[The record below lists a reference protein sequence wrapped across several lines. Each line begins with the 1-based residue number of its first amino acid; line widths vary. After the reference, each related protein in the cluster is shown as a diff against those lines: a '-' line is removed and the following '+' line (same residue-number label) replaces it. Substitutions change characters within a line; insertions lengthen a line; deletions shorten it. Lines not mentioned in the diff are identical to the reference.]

1 MDALSPSESPPSCAA
16 CGLTGQAYSK
26 PPALVDLALSGVV
39 TVLRR
44 PGTWEEAKKQLGDAN
59 FMSKLLHFD
68 KVRWRGTV

>member
-1 MDALSPSESPPSCAA
+1 
-16 CGLTGQAYSK
+16 
-26 PPALVDLALSGVV
+26 VDLALSGVV